1 MKPIT
6 IGDIQIGPGLAP
18 FIIAEM
24 SGNHGQSLEK
34 AYRLI
39 DAAAEAG
46 ARGAAAWR
54 YAGPGGQASGGDNSD
69 NSGDI
74 NDDEDDYGDN
84 GSDAAGG
91 QEEGRGGAAGGLA
104 GAPRPHHHLLVSRA
118 ADEARVRE
126 E

>member
-54 YAGPGGQASGGDNSD
+54 YAGPGGQASGGDDSD
-69 NSGDI
+69 DSDDI
-74 NDDEDDYGDN
+74 NDDYDDD